1 MIPSLFGFYSDI
13 PFDWDLVKLPVS
25 TMLIAL
31 LVEFLLIAVLLMTEW
46 SSSIIDKIY
55 DSEKERRME
64 GKTTTGIM

>member
-1 MIPSLFGFYSDI
+1 MFGFYSDI

-31 LVEFLLIAVLLMTEW
+31 LVEFLLIAALLMTEW